1 MLLTTIAAL
10 FIVVI
15 FRPYVVA
22 RAESSAL
29 KRLETDWSILLDE
42 EAFLGRDKSVPPLPD
57 HWLHWPAKRLFG
69 EKKLY
74 RIQKLRMVGPK
85 TEPPSHQE
93 LAKCKYVTHLE
104 FNRV

>member
-74 RIQKLRMVGPK
+74 RIQKLRMLVQRRSLHR
-85 TEPPSHQE
+85 TS
-93 LAKCKYVTHLE
+93 
-104 FNRV
+104 NW